1 MKLPDYVL
9 KAINLLETNNYEV
22 YVVGGAV
29 RDYLLGKTPSDY
41 DLSTNATPE
50 EIKQVF
56 ANYFTIDTGIKH
68 GTVTVMIDHKLLE
81 ITTYREEE
89 GYIDF
94 RRPSKVTFIKNIKS
108 DLARRDFTINAI
120 CFNRKFLDLHDGIN
134 DLENK
139 IIKAI
144 GKPEE
149 RFTEDPLR
157 ILRALRFASTLDFE
171 IEKAT
176 KNAVLKYFPLLKKVS
191 KERINVELSKLL
203 VGKNV
208 KQILIEYKD
217 LLEKYIFKFRL
228 SNMHIN
234 VIDEVS
240 NDLVTKVSLLYLN
253 SDIDDVTKSLKELKF
268 PNKFIKKIVNVLKYY
283 GYKIVNN
290 EVEMLKVLKVV
301 EYVTL
306 GIILDLKNTL
316 EKGKYQAEINL
327 YQNLKAKVLRINDLK
342 INGRDLIKIGFK
354 EGLIIRNTLERLLDD
369 VINGLENE
377 RNSLIKKAKE
387 YYEDCMGDDL
397 WI

>member
-1 MKLPDYVL
+1 MMKLPDYVL

-327 YQNLKAKVLRINDLK
+327 YQNLKSKVLRINDLK

-387 YYEDCMGDDL
+387 YYEDFMGDDL
-397 WI
+397 

>member
-1 MKLPDYVL
+1 MMKLPDYVL

-120 CFNRKFLDLHDGIN
+120 CFNRKFLDLHNGIN

-203 VGKNV
+203 VEKNV

-397 WI
+397 

>member
-1 MKLPDYVL
+1 MMKLPDYVL

-208 KQILIEYKD
+208 KQILIEYKA

-253 SDIDDVTKSLKELKF
+253 SDIDDVTKSLKDLKF

-387 YYEDCMGDDL
+387 YYEDCMGDYL
-397 WI
+397 

>member
-1 MKLPDYVL
+1 MMKLPDYVL

-120 CFNRKFLDLHDGIN
+120 CFNRKFLDLHNGIN

-397 WI
+397 

>member
-1 MKLPDYVL
+1 MVLLICLYVL
-9 KAINLLETNNYEV
+9 FFFSSRRRHTRFS
-22 YVVGGAV
+22 
-29 RDYLLGKTPSDY
+29 RDWSSDVCSSDLGKTPSDY

-120 CFNRKFLDLHDGIN
+120 CFNRKFLDLHNGIN

-191 KERINVELSKLL
+191 KERINVE
-203 VGKNV
+203 
-208 KQILIEYKD
+208 
-217 LLEKYIFKFRL
+217 
-228 SNMHIN
+228 
-234 VIDEVS
+234 
-240 NDLVTKVSLLYLN
+240 
-253 SDIDDVTKSLKELKF
+253 
-268 PNKFIKKIVNVLKYY
+268 
-283 GYKIVNN
+283 
-290 EVEMLKVLKVV
+290 
-301 EYVTL
+301 
-306 GIILDLKNTL
+306 
-316 EKGKYQAEINL
+316 
-327 YQNLKAKVLRINDLK
+327 
-342 INGRDLIKIGFK
+342 
-354 EGLIIRNTLERLLDD
+354 
-369 VINGLENE
+369 
-377 RNSLIKKAKE
+377 
-387 YYEDCMGDDL
+387 
-397 WI
+397 

>member
-1 MKLPDYVL
+1 MMKLPDYVL

-387 YYEDCMGDDL
+387 YYEDFMGDDL
-397 WI
+397 

>member
-1 MKLPDYVL
+1 MMKLPDYVL

-397 WI
+397 

>member
-1 MKLPDYVL
+1 MMKLPDYVL

-29 RDYLLGKTPSDY
+29 RDYLLGITPSDY

-397 WI
+397 

>member
-1 MKLPDYVL
+1 MMKLPDYVL

-268 PNKFIKKIVNVLKYY
+268 PNKFIKKIVNILKYY

-397 WI
+397 